1 MSTGLRRDDY
11 PTLMGVIGWK
21 DGVASS
27 KFETCWHKV
36 PPLEFGTRAVLG
48 CGRADWECA
57 DLSCW
62 TGSLGGILL
71 CQSVAVTN
79 VVA

>member
-27 KFETCWHKV
+27 EFEACWHKV
-36 PPLEFGTRAVLG
+36 PPLEFGTCAVLG
-48 CGRADWECA
+48 CGR
-57 DLSCW
+57 
-62 TGSLGGILL
+62 G
-71 CQSVAVTN
+71 
-79 VVA
+79 